1 MIDRKTWQVAC
12 LHRCLSGL
20 LAAALLIGTGFAAPR
35 SALAQATAPQTP
47 DAGQQLYLPI
57 ALKDSCKGLKP
68 AGFGG
73 FQVYGGA
80 HSGSPYHSALME
92 SGASW
97 VRLVVDWSSIEPNNT
112 KPANFNWQ
120 ATDAVAR
127 LAYERCMPIIFL
139 FENNPAW
146 ASSNIEGPVDRVGI
160 SELVEAIQAIVER
173 YDGDGF
179 QDAPGSPQVIYF
191 EMYNEP
197 DMGLVASGER
207 WGDHGDK
214 YAAMLKAV
222 YPAVKQ
228 ANPSAKV
235 VFGGIAYDNF
245 SDATW
250 AGPFVRRFFDDVLKN
265 GGGPY
270 FDIMNFHYYPLFG
283 YNWTKNFPKDGPGLV
298 EKTEAIRSVMRKYN
312 VEKPVII
319 TELGWRSNGRAP
331 YGSYSLQTRYLQ
343 QLFTQAKAAGIP
355 MAAWWPLAD
364 PLGSNGNADTGVIT
378 NKEYNPITRKPSYFA
393 YQTFMREIAPA
404 RFVAEVA
411 SEPDIKIYQFQ
422 DDTKNRTIYVA
433 WTNPTDLG
441 TMWGTPTVPYKD
453 STRTTTIKL
462 KANTGVLYDF
472 SWSPQATIF
481 DADDGKRDGFITV
494 WISGSPGYI
503 VVGG

>member
-1 MIDRKTWQVAC
+1 MIDRQRWQVVH
-12 LHRCLSGL
+12 LHRWLAGL
-20 LAAALLIGTGFAAPR
+20 LTAALLIGTGFAAPR
-35 SALAQATAPQTP
+35 TALAQAPTPAMP
-47 DAGQQLYLPI
+47 DAGQSLYLPV
-57 ALKDSCKGLKP
+57 ALRDACNGLKS

-80 HSGSPYHSALME
+80 NSGSPYHSALMD

-97 VRLVVDWSSIEPNNT
+97 VRLVIDWSQIEPKNT
-112 KPANFNWQ
+112 TPANYSWRE
-120 ATDAVAR
+120 TDSIAR

-146 ASSNIEGPVDRVGI
+146 ASSLAQGPLDKVGL
-160 SELVEAIQAIVER
+160 SELVQVMQAIVER

-197 DMGLVASGER
+197 DMGLVASEER
-207 WGDHGDK
+207 WGNYGDK

-222 YPAVKQ
+222 YPAIKQ
-228 ANPSAKV
+228 VNPDAKV

-250 AGPFVRRFFDDVLKN
+250 AGPFVRKFLDDVLKN
-265 GGGPY
+265 GGGAY
-270 FDIMNFHYYPLFG
+270 FDIMNYHFYPHFG

-298 EKTEAIRSVMRKYN
+298 EKTEAIRAVLRKYN
-312 VEKPVII
+312 VNKPVII
-319 TELGWRSNGRAP
+319 TEMGWHSNGRAP
-331 YGSYSLQTRYLQ
+331 YGSYVLQTRYLQ
-343 QLFTQAKAAGIP
+343 QVFTQAKAAGIP

-364 PLGSNGNADTGVIT
+364 PRDAFDNGDTGVIT
-378 NKEYNPITRKPSYFA
+378 NKNFPPITRKPSYFA

-422 DDTKNRTIYVA
+422 DDAKNRTIYVA
-433 WTNPTDLG
+433 WTNPTDMG

-462 KANTGVLYDF
+462 KANSAELYNYT
-472 SWSPQATIF
+472 WSPQATIA